1 MTARWLC
8 ARWPAWPADRRL
20 RPLRPAGDGN
30 RNHDAAHH
38 ATTRRQHRQR
48 GFTLVEVLIALVLI
62 SLLMLLLTAAMRSM
76 GQSETAIAERVEQVE
91 DYRTAVNFVRDV
103 LGEASA
109 RPIARSVANGTSP
122 PAFFVGSPAELSWI
136 GVMPARYGVGGRHYM
151 RLALENG
158 ALVLRYAPWLDAAAF
173 SNWGSA
179 NSVVLVPDVGQ
190 LNLSYQDPR
199 TGQWL
204 PAWPPEDVANNLPLP
219 SAVQLELNST
229 RMVWPSLVVAVN
241 GMMATDAKNNPVSFG
256 GTIE

>member
-1 MTARWLC
+1 M
-8 ARWPAWPADRRL
+8 
-20 RPLRPAGDGN
+20 
-30 RNHDAAHH
+30 
-38 ATTRRQHRQR
+38 
-48 GFTLVEVLIALVLI
+48 
-62 SLLMLLLTAAMRSM
+62 
-76 GQSETAIAERVEQVE
+76 
-91 DYRTAVNFVRDV
+91 
-103 LGEASA
+103 
-109 RPIARSVANGTSP
+109 
-122 PAFFVGSPAELSWI
+122 
-136 GVMPARYGVGGRHYM
+136 
-151 RLALENG
+151 
-158 ALVLRYAPWLDAAAF
+158 LRYAPWLDAAAF

-204 PAWPPEDVANNLPLP
+204 PTWPPEDVANNLPLP